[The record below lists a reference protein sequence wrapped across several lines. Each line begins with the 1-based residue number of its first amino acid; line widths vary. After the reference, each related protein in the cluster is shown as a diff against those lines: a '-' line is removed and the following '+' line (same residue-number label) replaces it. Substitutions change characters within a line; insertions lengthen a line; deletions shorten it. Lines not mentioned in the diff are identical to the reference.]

1 MSRENDVKIFIAYH
15 KDAQRIKSDILTP
28 IHVGRAIAPEI
39 VKNQLQDMIGD
50 DTGDNISYKN
60 PNYCELTA
68 LYWAWKNCDAD
79 YIGFM
84 HYRRHLSFNLNTKF
98 IDNRWGLVDVHI
110 LI

>member
-28 IHVGRAIAPEI
+28 IHVGHAIAPEI

-60 PNYCELTA
+60 LNYCELTA

-98 IDNRWGLVDVHI
+98 KENRWGLVDEQI
-110 LI
+110 IN